1 MNQLQG
7 GNSVTPIHSNSTFDC
22 FPITGQIEVFPC
34 STWAIP
40 RRRCMKIAFRS
51 MASFGNPEQAR
62 AAYRVIDFCALKD
75 LIELADECMGI
86 DPPAAV
92 SRRALDC

>member
-1 MNQLQG
+1 
-7 GNSVTPIHSNSTFDC
+7 
-22 FPITGQIEVFPC
+22 
-34 STWAIP
+34 
-40 RRRCMKIAFRS
+40 MKIAFRS